1 MPQNPTLKGNGK
13 TSEKLIRY
21 LARNG
26 GQATRQRLQQAS
38 VLRGAV
44 AEYDAVLESLMAAG
58 TIVCDNSQA
67 RKSDWLYKLAQNPAN
82 TAVAQVAGGNG
93 EQPQASVHIENVQP
107 AQTVQ
112 AVAPT
117 EIEPEAVG
125 ADVQPAQATQPTES
139 VTITKMLITPE
150 IAREMLACN
159 KNNRPIKQ
167 ANVEALVAAIRQGQW
182 VMTGNSIA
190 FDQAGQLLDGQHRL
204 LAIIEAGQAVESL
217 VATGLAKAAFLTTD
231 IGAKRGAADVAAML
245 GFKCYITTGCA
256 ATLLHHYDHNG
267 MRLFKKGVTNQEIQK
282 ILSEHPMLQESVD
295 VGRGVANLIPPGI
308 GAFCHYIF
316 SRIDREAAD
325 SFFKQLKSGANLRPK
340 SPILVLRDKLMFH
353 KAGKLMLSRQ
363 AIAALT
369 IKAWNCFRKGKEVAN
384 INWKPRE
391 QFPRGI

>member
-167 ANVEALVAAIRQGQW
+167 ANVEALVAAIRAGQW
-182 VMTGNSIA
+182 II
-190 FDQAGQLLDGQHRL
+190 DQ
-204 LAIIEAGQAVESL
+204 
-217 VATGLAKAAFLTTD
+217 
-231 IGAKRGAADVAAML
+231 
-245 GFKCYITTGCA
+245 
-256 ATLLHHYDHNG
+256 
-267 MRLFKKGVTNQEIQK
+267 
-282 ILSEHPMLQESVD
+282 
-295 VGRGVANLIPPGI
+295 
-308 GAFCHYIF
+308 
-316 SRIDREAAD
+316 
-325 SFFKQLKSGANLRPK
+325 
-340 SPILVLRDKLMFH
+340 
-353 KAGKLMLSRQ
+353 
-363 AIAALT
+363 
-369 IKAWNCFRKGKEVAN
+369 
-384 INWKPRE
+384 
-391 QFPRGI
+391 